1 MNVLLI
7 QLHHGDREI
16 NFFPLGLAYIAGA
29 LLSEG
34 CEVDLV
40 DLQMEKGTDAEKSL
54 YERIDGAKVDMIGIT
69 AYSTQFAHFKEVVEL
84 CKSCHSEVPVV
95 VGGPLATYSARQ
107 VLTGTKADICVKSEG
122 DITIRRIV
130 RSLDNLKGVKGI
142 SYREGGE
149 IVDNGDAAYVEDL
162 DSIDFPPYHLFDMDR
177 YFEGQGLYGDAP
189 TKRTMSIVTSRGCPY
204 SCNFCSMT
212 FKNVRRRS
220 IENVVEE
227 IQFFID
233 KYGVDSIAF
242 IDELVISSKKRGYE
256 ICEALGKLNIKWG
269 CQGRVNICDKEL
281 LKTMKAS
288 GCTYVGFGVESG
300 SQKILDAMNKKV
312 KVDQSREA
320 VANAIEAGL
329 FVVVQMIFGYPG
341 EDDDSIADTVDYFKR
356 LNYYP
361 PYPGSPANVS
371 LITPLPGSALYD
383 DCVKDGIITDE
394 IEWLNSIGRGY
405 YPGAPLLVN
414 FTEWDDDTLIR
425 KKFEV
430 EEALHEN
437 YKMYLRR
444 HPSVFIRKALT
455 EVMRLA
461 GKSIIYARA
470 NGVQKTVGKV
480 VEHFPSRLKFN
491 KEYAKLQRSIEKKN

>member
-1 MNVLLI
+1 MKVLLI

-29 LLSEG
+29 LLDVG
-34 CEVDLV
+34 CDVELI
-40 DLQMEKGTDAEKSL
+40 DLQMEKTAHSQASL
-54 YERIDGAKVDMIGIT
+54 TERIKAMNVELIGIT
-69 AYSTQFAHFKEVVEL
+69 AYSTQFAHFKEVVDI
-84 CKSCHSEVPVV
+84 CKACHADVPVV
-95 VGGPLATYSARQ
+95 VGGPLATYSAMQ
-107 VLTGTKADICVKSEG
+107 VLTGTNADICVKSEG
-122 DITIRRIV
+122 DITIQRLV
-130 RSLDNLKGVKGI
+130 KSLDNLKDVKGI
-142 SYREGGE
+142 TYRENGRIINNGE
-149 IVDNGDAAYVEDL
+149 AVYVDDL
-162 DSIDFPPYHLFDMDR
+162 DSIGFPPYHLFDMEK

-189 TKRTMSIVTSRGCPY
+189 TKKTMSIVTSRGCPY

-220 IENVVEE
+220 VENVVKE
-227 IQFFID
+227 IQFFKD

-256 ICEALGKLNIKWG
+256 ICGALAKLNIKWG

-281 LKTMKAS
+281 LRAMKAS

-312 KVDQSREA
+312 KVEQSREA
-320 VANAIEAGL
+320 VSNAVETGL

-341 EDDDSIADTVDYFKR
+341 EDDTTINETVDYFKR

-383 DCVKDGIITDE
+383 NCVKDGTITDE
-394 IEWLNSIGRGY
+394 IEWLNGLGQGY

-414 FTEWDDDTLIR
+414 FTGWDDDTLIK
-425 KKFEV
+425 KKFEL
-430 EEALHEN
+430 EETLYRN
-437 YKMYLRR
+437 YKAYVRR
-444 HPSVFIRKALT
+444 HPSVFLKKGIDEAL
-455 EVMRLA
+455 RLVSR
-461 GKSIIYARA
+461 SIIYARA
-470 NGVQKTVGKV
+470 NGAQKTVAKILG
-480 VEHFPSRLKFN
+480 HFPARFKFN
-491 KEYAKLQRSIEKKN
+491 KEYAELQRSIEKKH